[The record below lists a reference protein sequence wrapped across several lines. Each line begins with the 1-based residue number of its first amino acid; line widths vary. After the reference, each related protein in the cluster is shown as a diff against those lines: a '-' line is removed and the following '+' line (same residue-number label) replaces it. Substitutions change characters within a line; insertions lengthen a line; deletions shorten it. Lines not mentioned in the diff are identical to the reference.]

1 MQATHERDRSL
12 LENKTDA
19 IITEPNA
26 EIFPL
31 CLKTLQ
37 VGNLMESSS
46 GFDLF
51 DYFLDSSQQPGI
63 GDRRQILVEG
73 LAKEGIHAA
82 RSRRR
87 KTFLRLIIGDFSPS

>member
-1 MQATHERDRSL
+1 MQATHECDSAL

-19 IITEPNA
+19 IIAKSNA
-26 EIFPL
+26 KVFPR
-31 CLKTLQ
+31 CFKTLE
-37 VGNLMESSS
+37 VGNLMEGSG

-51 DYFLDSSQQPGI
+51 DHFLDSSQQPGI
-63 GDRRQILVEG
+63 GERRQILVKG

-82 RSRRR
+82 RSSRR